1 MAQEIRSL
9 AFIGLPEA
17 SLPQSTGEEGLIPRM
32 AFTTRTKPPMIS
44 RKENGLMPA
53 QCEIKLSQ
61 GCIKNMRA
69 LRNVIRVR
77 NLTMRSG

>member
-1 MAQEIRSL
+1 
-9 AFIGLPEA
+9 
-17 SLPQSTGEEGLIPRM
+17 LIPRT
-32 AFTTRTKPPMIS
+32 AFATRKKPPMIS

-53 QCEIKLSQ
+53 PCEIKSSQ
-61 GCIKNMRA
+61 SSIKNMRA